1 MNGLIDVSCIKVEQQ
16 QEEETIELDISDIDI
31 GPIKIELE
39 RYETTTPTQE
49 KLLPATAT
57 K

>member
-16 QEEETIELDISDIDI
+16 QEEDTIELDISDIDI

-39 RYETTTPTQE
+39 RYETTKPTQE